1 MADMLLYV
9 CNYDAAKMKEVSRL
23 SIYDF
28 LSTLD
33 KLIKMANARRNNQF
47 QGPANGSR
55 RGNR

>member
-23 SIYDF
+23 SIYEF

-33 KLIKMANARRNNQF
+33 KLIKINNGRNNKL